1 MMNAA
6 TSDSIEQMP
15 VVRELRDFD
24 AGSGSLVDLSRY
36 GLKREPTVR
45 EAVAEGEG
53 SADVERATL
62 PLSAWWGEAEGAG
75 EPDTDTVAHALALGA
90 PAVPLEDPL
99 MRAVRVGEV
108 VADEVAEAQGE
119 AEGEGEIV
127 AVAQLVGEVEP
138 EREAEGQ

>member
-1 MMNAA
+1 MVAVLGA
-6 TSDSIEQMP
+6 LP
-15 VVRELRDFD
+15 VRGAVTV
-24 AGSGSLVDLSRY
+24 AVDEAHAVLL
-36 GLKREPTVR
+36 G

-127 AVAQLVGEVEP
+127 TVAQLVGEAEP